1 MDMMIDQIENNKNL
15 ITKSANKLIALLDVS
30 QWCIITFSYFIFF
43 KHI

>member
-30 QWCIITFSYFIFF
+30 Q
-43 KHI
+43 